1 MNLNNKTKPQQNL
14 KKILELVQAE
24 NQESEKPVKPS
35 ATAKFKK
42 YNEDITDRKPPL
54 WVESY
59 RNCFDWNCQNYSDNY
74 PKDYYP
80 HFVNYS

>member
-14 KKILELVQAE
+14 KKILDLVQAE

-42 YNEDITDRKPPL
+42 YNEEFYVLKKILK
-54 WVESY
+54 VIF
-59 RNCFDWNCQNYSDNY
+59 NG
-74 PKDYYP
+74 
-80 HFVNYS
+80 